1 MTVRGQFTFYGSFW
15 ETAKR
20 IKSKAARADLY
31 DTICRYALEGQEPD
45 LDKLPESVAVAF
57 INAKPNLDA
66 SRKKA
71 ENGKHGGSK
80 TKANGK
86 QTASKPKQPGS
97 EKENEKE
104 KENEIEREEEIE
116 KKQPSPP
123 EGSPFTRFWEAFP
136 NKLGR
141 EKAWEA
147 WKKLNPD
154 TAMSEFLIS
163 ALELWKRSEK
173 WRNKAGDFQFAPRA
187 EAFLSDDGYWK
198 YPPGAEGIPKG
209 AKGELGAAEL
219 EAIQR
224 VLAAPAS
231 GGRWKTGERRLDEDE
246 MEAIRRMMNE
256 PDE

>member
-1 MTVRGQFTFYGSFW
+1 MAARKQFTFYSSFF

-31 DTICRYALEGQEPD
+31 DTICRYALEGEEPD

-71 ENGKHGGSK
+71 ENGKQGGSK
-80 TKANGK
+80 QKANGK
-86 QTASKPKQPGS
+86 QMISKPKQPAS
-97 EKENEKE
+97 ENEKENEKE
-104 KENEIEREEEIE
+104 NEIEIEGEKE
-116 KKQPSPP
+116 KKHAPP
-123 EGSPFTRFWEAFP
+123 IDGSLFTRFWEAFP

-154 TAMSEFLIS
+154 KAMAELLIS
-163 ALELWKRSEK
+163 TLELWKQSDR
-173 WRNKAGDFQFAPRA
+173 WRNKQGSFQFAPRA

-198 YPPGAEGIPKG
+198 YPPGAPSSIWGS
-209 AKGELGAAEL
+209 GELSQSDIEN
-219 EAIQR
+219 IQR
-224 VLAAPAS
+224 IMREGPK
-231 GGRWKTGERRLDEDE
+231 RQPDEDE
-246 MEAIRRMMNE
+246 MAAVRRMMN
-256 PDE
+256 DE

>member
-1 MTVRGQFTFYGSFW
+1 MAVRGQFTFYGSFW

-86 QTASKPKQPGS
+86 QTASKPKQTAS
-97 EKENEKE
+97 EKENENE
-104 KENEIEREEEIE
+104 KENEIEGEGEKE
-116 KKQPSPP
+116 KKQDPP
-123 EGSPFTRFWEAFP
+123 LDGSAFTRFWEAFP

-141 EKAWEA
+141 GKAWEA

-154 TAMSEFLIS
+154 TALSELLIS

-209 AKGELGAAEL
+209 ASGELGAAEL
-219 EAIQR
+219 EAIQC
-224 VLAAPAS
+224 VLQ
-231 GGRWKTGERRLDEDE
+231 GGSRRQLDEDE
-246 MEAIRRMMNE
+246 QEAIRRMMNE

>member
-1 MTVRGQFTFYGSFW
+1 MLDAVLF
-15 ETAKR
+15 
-20 IKSKAARADLY
+20 DL
-31 DTICRYALEGQEPD
+31 DGTLTDPKVGITTCVQYALSSFGIEEPD

-80 TKANGK
+80 PKANGK
-86 QTASKPKQPGS
+86 QTESKPKQHAS

-104 KENEIEREEEIE
+104 KENEIEREGEKE
-116 KKQPSPP
+116 KKQTPP
-123 EGSPFTRFWEAFP
+123 LDGSLFTRFWEAFP

-154 TAMSEFLIS
+154 KAMAELLTST
-163 ALELWKRSEK
+163 LELWKRSEK
-173 WRNKAGDFQFAPRA
+173 WRNKAGDFQYAPRA

-198 YPPGAEGIPKG
+198 YPPEVV
-209 AKGELGAAEL
+209 
-219 EAIQR
+219 R
-224 VLAAPAS
+224 S
-231 GGRWKTGERRLDEDE
+231 NGGTRQLDEDE
-246 MEAIRRMMNE
+246 QEAIRRMMNE

>member
-1 MTVRGQFTFYGSFW
+1 MAVRSQFTFYGSFW

-31 DTICRYALEGQEPD
+31 DTICRYALEGEEPD

-80 TKANGK
+80 PKANGK
-86 QTASKPKQPGS
+86 QTESKPKQTAS

-104 KENEIEREEEIE
+104 KENEIEREEEKE
-116 KKQPSPP
+116 KKQPPP
-123 EGSPFTRFWEAFP
+123 LDGSIFTRFWEAFP

-154 TAMSEFLIS
+154 KALAELLIS
-163 ALELWKRSEK
+163 TLELWKRSEK
-173 WRNKAGDFQFAPRA
+173 WRNKQGDFQFAPRA

-209 AKGELGAAEL
+209 AGGELGAAEL

-224 VLAAPAS
+224 VLQ
-231 GGRWKTGERRLDEDE
+231 GGARRKLDEDE
-246 MEAIRRMMNE
+246 QEAIRRMMNE